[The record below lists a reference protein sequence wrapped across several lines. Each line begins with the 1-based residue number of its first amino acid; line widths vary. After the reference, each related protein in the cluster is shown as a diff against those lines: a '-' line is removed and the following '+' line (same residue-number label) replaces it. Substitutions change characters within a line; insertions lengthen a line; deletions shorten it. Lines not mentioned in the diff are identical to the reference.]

1 MARSDAGGKLPEPE
15 RTHNLR
21 PSTAP
26 AHVLDD
32 WARAGVVAY
41 PRGGAPKEQGLSEFL
56 AMGGYAAYVWP
67 AFGFALVVL
76 LGLLVQSWHAAHKR
90 EAELEQLRQLVR
102 AGRAT
107 PVRAQPHARPGL
119 SPQAGPEP
127 TE

>member
-1 MARSDAGGKLPEPE
+1 
-15 RTHNLR
+15 
-21 PSTAP
+21 
-26 AHVLDD
+26 
-32 WARAGVVAY
+32 
-41 PRGGAPKEQGLSEFL
+41 LSEFL

-76 LGLLVQSWHAAHKR
+76 LGLLVQSGHAARQR

-107 PVRAQPHARPGL
+107 PVRTQPRASQGLTPQTGPG
-119 SPQAGPEP
+119 P